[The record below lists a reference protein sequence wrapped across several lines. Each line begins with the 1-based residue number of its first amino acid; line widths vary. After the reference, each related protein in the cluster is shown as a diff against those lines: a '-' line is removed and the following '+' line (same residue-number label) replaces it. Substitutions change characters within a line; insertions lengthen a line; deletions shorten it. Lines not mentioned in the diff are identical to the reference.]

1 MGAGVGGNSDAACGF
16 AAGTSAAVLAAAIEL
31 GYFRRACSGAFS
43 SAGSFTGTST
53 RACCR
58 AASNTRSLTSARD
71 PGIATGE

>member
-31 GYFRRACSGAFS
+31 GYFRCACSGAVS
-43 SAGSFTGTST
+43 SAGSFTGTS
-53 RACCR
+53 AR

>member
-31 GYFRRACSGAFS
+31 GYFRCACSGAVS

-53 RACCR
+53 RCR